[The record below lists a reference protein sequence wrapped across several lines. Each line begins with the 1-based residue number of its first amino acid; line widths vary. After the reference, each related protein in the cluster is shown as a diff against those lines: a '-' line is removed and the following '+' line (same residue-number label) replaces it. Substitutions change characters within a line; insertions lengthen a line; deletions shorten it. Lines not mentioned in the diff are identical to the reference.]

1 MLLHAQLMKG
11 SSRFEFYPVA
21 RTFSQSKMGND
32 IAMKLHRVGSEVLG
46 SAVLVMTVIGS
57 GEMATNLSSD
67 TGVQLLINSVST
79 AAILYALI
87 TLLADISGAH
97 FNPLVTLV
105 LAYKREMKIAETF
118 QFIIAQFIGALIGA
132 GLANLVFDLP
142 VFTASA
148 KVRSG
153 GHLFLSEI
161 IATAGLIFIIF
172 AALDQKRDKK
182 IPTLVACWI
191 GAAYFFTSSTSF
203 ANPAVTFAR
212 GWSDTFAGIAPK
224 SIAPFIAAQ
233 LLGAIVGLL
242 LSQSL
247 SVKSKGKK

>member
-1 MLLHAQLMKG
+1 
-11 SSRFEFYPVA
+11 
-21 RTFSQSKMGND
+21 
-32 IAMKLHRVGSEVLG
+32 MKLRMAGSELFG

-57 GEMATNLSSD
+57 GEMAQNLSSD
-67 TGVQLLINSVST
+67 TGVQLLINSLST

-87 TLLADISGAH
+87 TLLSDISGAH

-105 LAYKREMKIAETF
+105 LAYKREMKIAQTI
-118 QFIIAQFIGALIGA
+118 QFIVAQFVGALIGA
-132 GLANLVFDLP
+132 GLANLIFDLP
-142 VFTASA
+142 VFTAST

-153 GHLFLSEI
+153 GNLFLSEI
-161 IATAGLIFIIF
+161 VATAGLIFIIF

-233 LLGAIVGLL
+233 LLGAILGLI

>member
-1 MLLHAQLMKG
+1 
-11 SSRFEFYPVA
+11 
-21 RTFSQSKMGND
+21 MGKD
-32 IAMKLHRVGSEVLG
+32 MAMKLRAVGSELLG
-46 SAVLVMTVIGS
+46 TAVLVMTVIGS

-67 TGVQLLINSVST
+67 TGVQLLINSLST

-87 TLLADISGAH
+87 TLLADISGAQ

-105 LAYKREMKIAETF
+105 LAYKREIKITETVG
-118 QFIIAQFIGALIGA
+118 FIFAQFIGALIGV
-132 GLANLVFDLP
+132 GLANLMFDLSL
-142 VFTASA
+142 FTAST

-153 GHLFLSEI
+153 GNLFLSEI

-172 AALDQKRDKK
+172 AAIDQKREKK

-212 GWSDTFAGIAPK
+212 GWSDTFAGIAPE

-233 LLGAIVGLL
+233 LIGAVLGLL

>member
-1 MLLHAQLMKG
+1 
-11 SSRFEFYPVA
+11 
-21 RTFSQSKMGND
+21 MGND

-233 LLGAIVGLL
+233 LLGAILGLL

-247 SVKSKGKK
+247 SVKGKGKK

>member
-1 MLLHAQLMKG
+1 
-11 SSRFEFYPVA
+11 
-21 RTFSQSKMGND
+21 MGKD
-32 IAMKLHRVGSEVLG
+32 VSMKLRNIGSEVLG
-46 SAVLVMTVIGS
+46 TAVLVMTVIGS
-57 GEMATNLSSD
+57 GVMATNLSDD
-67 TGVQLLINSVST
+67 TGVQLLINSLST

-87 TLLADISGAH
+87 TLLADVSGAH

-105 LAYKREMKIAETF
+105 LAFKREMKLAETT

-132 GLANLVFDLP
+132 GLANLIFDLP
-142 VFTASA
+142 VFTASTR
-148 KVRSG
+148 VRSG
-153 GHLFLSEI
+153 SHLFLSEI

-172 AALDQKRDKK
+172 AAIDQKRDKK

-212 GWSDTFAGIAPK
+212 GWSDTFAGIAPE

-233 LLGAIVGLL
+233 LIGAVLGLL
-242 LSQSL
+242 LSKSL

>member
-1 MLLHAQLMKG
+1 
-11 SSRFEFYPVA
+11 
-21 RTFSQSKMGND
+21 MGNNV
-32 IAMKLHRVGSEVLG
+32 AMNLRKVGSETLG

-57 GEMATNLSSD
+57 GEMAQNLSSD
-67 TGVQLLINSVST
+67 TGLQLLINSLCT
-79 AAILYALI
+79 AAILYLLI

-97 FNPLVTLV
+97 FNPLVTLIV
-105 LAYKREMKIAETF
+105 AYKREISISESLR
-118 QFIIAQFIGALIGA
+118 FISAQFVGALIGA

-142 VFTASA
+142 VFTASTH
-148 KVRSG
+148 VRNG
-153 GHLFLSEI
+153 GNLLLSEI

-172 AALDQKRDKK
+172 AAIDQKREKK

-233 LLGAIVGLL
+233 LIGAVLGLA

>member
-1 MLLHAQLMKG
+1 M
-11 SSRFEFYPVA
+11 
-21 RTFSQSKMGND
+21 SKD
-32 IAMKLHRVGSEVLG
+32 VAMKLRMVGSEVLG
-46 SAVLVMTVIGS
+46 TAVLVMTVIGS
-57 GEMATNLSSD
+57 GVMATNLSAD
-67 TGVQLLINSVST
+67 TGVQLLINSLST

-105 LAYKREMKIAETF
+105 LAFKREMKLAETA

-132 GLANLVFDLP
+132 GFANLVFDLP
-142 VFTASA
+142 VFTAST

-153 GHLFLSEI
+153 SNLFLSEV

-172 AALDQKRDKK
+172 AAIDQKRDKK

-212 GWSDTFAGIAPK
+212 GWSDTFAGIAPE

-233 LLGAIVGLL
+233 LIGAVLGLL

-247 SVKSKGKK
+247 SVKSKRKK

>member
-1 MLLHAQLMKG
+1 MAQAFTPPELG
-11 SSRFEFYPVA
+11 DDVS
-21 RTFSQSKMGND
+21 
-32 IAMKLHRVGSEVLG
+32 MKLRKVGSEVLG

-57 GEMATNLSSD
+57 GEMAENLSSD
-67 TGVQLLINSVST
+67 TGVQLLINSLST

-87 TLLADISGAH
+87 TLLSDIGGAH

-105 LAYKREMKIAETF
+105 LAYKREMKISETV
-118 QFIIAQFIGALIGA
+118 QYIIAQFFGALIGA
-132 GLANLVFDLP
+132 GLANLIFDLP
-142 VFTASA
+142 VFTAST

-172 AALDQKRDKK
+172 AALDQKREKK

-233 LLGAIVGLL
+233 LLGAILGLI

>member
-1 MLLHAQLMKG
+1 
-11 SSRFEFYPVA
+11 
-21 RTFSQSKMGND
+21 MGND
-32 IAMKLHRVGSEVLG
+32 VSMKLRNIGSEVLG

-57 GEMATNLSSD
+57 GEMATNLSPD
-67 TGVQLLINSVST
+67 TGIQLLINSLST

-105 LAYKREMKIAETF
+105 LAYKREMKISETV
-118 QFIIAQFIGALIGA
+118 QYILAQFSGALIGA
-132 GLANLVFDLP
+132 GLANLLFELP
-142 VFTASA
+142 VFTAST
-148 KVRSG
+148 KVRNG

-233 LLGAIVGLL
+233 LIGAILGLL

>member
-1 MLLHAQLMKG
+1 
-11 SSRFEFYPVA
+11 
-21 RTFSQSKMGND
+21 MGKD
-32 IAMKLHRVGSEVLG
+32 VAMKLRKVGSEVLG

-57 GEMATNLSSD
+57 GEMATNLSPD
-67 TGVQLLINSVST
+67 TSIQLLINSLST

-105 LAYKREMKIAETF
+105 LAYKREMKISETV
-118 QFIIAQFIGALIGA
+118 QYILAQFIGALIGA

-142 VFTASA
+142 LFTAST
-148 KVRSG
+148 KIRSG

-233 LLGAIVGLL
+233 LIGAILGLL